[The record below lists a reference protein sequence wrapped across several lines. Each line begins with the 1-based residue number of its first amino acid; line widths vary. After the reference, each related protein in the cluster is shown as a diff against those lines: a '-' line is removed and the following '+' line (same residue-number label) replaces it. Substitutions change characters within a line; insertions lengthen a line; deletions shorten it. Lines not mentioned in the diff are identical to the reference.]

1 MATGRDLVNVA
12 LKEVGYT
19 EGANNYNKYGASFG
33 VNNEAWCAFF
43 VSWCLEQ
50 IGIDDYGGEGAS
62 WNFALAARDR
72 GIGTYHAKGSGYS
85 PKMGDLFIEGF
96 TGGYADHIGIV
107 KEDASGGHFDSV
119 DGNSSNAVSVNY
131 GRSVSEFCYVT
142 PPYDGAATSELKP

>member
-72 GIGTYHAKGSGYS
+72 GIGTYHAKGSG
-85 PKMGDLFIEGF
+85 
-96 TGGYADHIGIV
+96 
-107 KEDASGGHFDSV
+107 
-119 DGNSSNAVSVNY
+119 
-131 GRSVSEFCYVT
+131 
-142 PPYDGAATSELKP
+142 